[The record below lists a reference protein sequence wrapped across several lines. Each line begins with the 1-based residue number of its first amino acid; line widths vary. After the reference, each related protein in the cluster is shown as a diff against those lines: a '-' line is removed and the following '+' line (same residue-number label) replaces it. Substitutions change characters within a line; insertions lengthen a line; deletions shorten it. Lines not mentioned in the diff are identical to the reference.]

1 MRKPLIF
8 VALLTTL
15 ALVGCNGSNEPAEES
30 KGGEET
36 SEVAPTTSEEAPA
49 SSEAAPT
56 TSEEAFDPSTLPT
69 HGIAL
74 QEGNKVRFEAENAKP
89 TAWKNSGWG
98 SDATF
103 VADDAEANASG
114 GKFVTPSTGNVD
126 SSRKFE
132 IVFYA
137 PKAGTVTMAVAYC
150 RGGKNTKTA
159 TIDYSYVYQYRLD
172 GATGKFTCITA
183 DHTDSSVANWD
194 WRVIEFTFI
203 VTAGDHN
210 IEGYLDSANANTNA
224 GCPCIDYY
232 LFSYQ
237 A

>member
-15 ALVGCNGSNEPAEES
+15 ALVGCNGSKEPAEES

-69 HGIAL
+69 NGIAL
-74 QEGNKVRFEAENAKP
+74 QDGQKVRFEAENAKP
-89 TAWKNSGWG
+89 TDWKNSGWG
-98 SDATF
+98 GDATF
-103 VADDAEANASG
+103 VADDADANASG
-114 GKFVTPSTGNVD
+114 GKFVTPSTGNY
-126 SSRKFE
+126 SASRKFE

-150 RGGKNTKTA
+150 RGGKNSKTA
-159 TIDYSYVYQYRLD
+159 TIDYSYVYQYRLAD
-172 GATGKFTCITA
+172 ENVSFTCATA
-183 DHTDSSVANWD
+183 NHTDNSVASWD
-194 WRVIEFTFI
+194 WREITFTFS
-203 VTAGDHN
+203 VDKGLHTL
-210 IEGYLDSANANTNA
+210 EGFLDSQNANTNA
-224 GCPCIDYY
+224 GCPCIDY
-232 LFSYQ
+232 FDFTI
-237 A
+237 

>member
-1 MRKPLIF
+1 MRKSLFF
-8 VALLTTL
+8 VTLLSVCLL
-15 ALVGCNGSNEPAEES
+15 ASCGGGEKPADES
-30 KGGEET
+30 KGNEET
-36 SEVAPTTSEEAPA
+36 SEVAPVTSEEAPVT
-49 SSEAAPT
+49 SEAAPT

-74 QEGNKVRFEAENAKP
+74 QDGAKVRFEAENAKP

-98 SDATF
+98 SDSTF

-150 RGGKNTKTA
+150 RGGKNSKTA
-159 TIDYSYVYQYRLD
+159 TIDYSYVYQYRLAD
-172 GATGKFTCITA
+172 ESVSFTCVTA
-183 DHTDSSVANWD
+183 NHTDDTVAGWNW
-194 WRVIEFTFI
+194 REIEFTFT
-203 VTAGDHN
+203 VTKGLHTL
-210 IEGYLDSANANTNA
+210 EGFLDSANANTNA
-224 GCPCIDYY
+224 GCPCIDY
-232 LFSYQ
+232 FDFTI
-237 A
+237 